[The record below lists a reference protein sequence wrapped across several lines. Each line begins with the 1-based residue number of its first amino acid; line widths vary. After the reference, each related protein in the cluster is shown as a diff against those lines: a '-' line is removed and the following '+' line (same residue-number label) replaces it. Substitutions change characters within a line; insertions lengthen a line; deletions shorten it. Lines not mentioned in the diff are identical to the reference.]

1 MVNTQS
7 SRRSFPTL
15 YDTAHFI
22 LDRSRFLQY
31 HARIKPLKTELVD
44 GTKVHHPKDLSNATN
59 RAILFVE
66 TRFRLAFQITK
77 RAALNLI
84 AR

>member
-7 SRRSFPTL
+7 SRSFPTL

-31 HARIKPLKTELVD
+31 NGRIKPLKTELVD
-44 GTKVHHPKDLSNATN
+44 GMKVHHPKDLSNATN
-59 RAILFVE
+59 RTILFVE
-66 TRFRLAFQITK
+66 TRFPLAFQITK
-77 RAALNLI
+77 RAAIKLI